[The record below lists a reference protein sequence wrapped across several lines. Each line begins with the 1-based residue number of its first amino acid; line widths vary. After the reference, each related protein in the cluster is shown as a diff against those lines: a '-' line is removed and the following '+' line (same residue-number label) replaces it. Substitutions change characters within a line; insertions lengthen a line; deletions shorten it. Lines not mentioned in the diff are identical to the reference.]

1 MSSDSSSSSSA
12 SAVSASSTS
21 GDVNRGNRGIP
32 KATFIEDVVSAVK
45 DSKSAD
51 ALLQQLQALYGKYKF
66 MESHLVQQQKS
77 LLQKIPDIKNALA
90 ALHHLMSGP
99 KEKAVKVHF
108 ELADSI
114 YANANIEKEEKV
126 LLWLGAN
133 VMLEYNY
140 EEADELLTKNLKNA
154 EVNLSSLEE
163 DLAFL
168 KDQITVSEVNI
179 ARIHNYNVQL
189 KKETREREARESGS
203 SSSSSSSISKRGL
216 IREAGTIPA
225 GAM

>member
-1 MSSDSSSSSSA
+1 M
-12 SAVSASSTS
+12 
-21 GDVNRGNRGIP
+21 
-32 KATFIEDVVSAVK
+32 K